1 MSGLGL
7 FLGAG
12 AAAVAAMVF
21 TPVAARVARWAGLI
35 DRPDGSALK
44 IHEAPV
50 PLSGGPA
57 VFVATLIG
65 AAVAG
70 WRPPPIVVIAV
81 ALGLALGIGD
91 DARSLPIRYR
101 VAGLAAI
108 GLLLALN
115 VDGSLPLAIVTV
127 GLAVAVPNG
136 VNLVDGQDGLAAS
149 VSIASALGLTLALA
163 ATDHVA
169 AATGAGLVG
178 ALLGFL
184 LWNRPPARVFL
195 GDGGAYAVGIIL
207 TWLIAELIALEGWP
221 GLVASALCVVVL
233 AVEVTSTLLRRWTQ
247 HRPVT
252 QGDRDHLYD
261 RLARRLGRRG
271 SLAVFSAAAAAGAA
285 SGAYVAVHL

>member
-7 FLGAG
+7 CLGV
-12 AAAVAAMVF
+12 AAAALAAVIL
-21 TPVAARVARWAGLI
+21 TPVAATVARRVGLV

-50 PLSGGPA
+50 PLAGGPA
-57 VFVATLIG
+57 VFLATLIG
-65 AAVAG
+65 AAAAG
-70 WRPPPIVVIAV
+70 WLPPLIVVMAV
-81 ALGLALGIGD
+81 ALALGLGIGD
-91 DARSLPIRYR
+91 DVRSLPIRYR
-101 VAGLAAI
+101 VGGLAAI
-108 GLLLALN
+108 GLLLTLN
-115 VDGSLPLAIVTV
+115 GDGSLPLTIGTVCLAI
-127 GLAVAVPNG
+127 AVPNG

-163 ATDHVA
+163 ATGHVA
-169 AATGAGLVG
+169 AATAAGLVG

-207 TWLIAELIALEGWP
+207 TWLIVQLIALEGWT

-233 AVEVTSTLLRRWTQ
+233 AVEVTSTFVRRWTQ

-261 RLARRLGRRG
+261 RLARRVGRGG

-285 SGAYVAVHL
+285 SGAYVAVRL